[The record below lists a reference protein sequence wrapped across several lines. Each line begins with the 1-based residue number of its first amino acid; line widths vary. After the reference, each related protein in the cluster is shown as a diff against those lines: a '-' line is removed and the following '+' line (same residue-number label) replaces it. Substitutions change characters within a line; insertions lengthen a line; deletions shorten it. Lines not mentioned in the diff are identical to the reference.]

1 MNQSKQTCQIHYSHL
16 AVDDG
21 KLRKITEY
29 RLKILHENKERNS
42 VMRIIIMNKVMS
54 SHMNVIKN
62 ISVIQSVIG
71 SLALPRQ

>member
-16 AVDDG
+16 AGDG

-29 RLKILHENKERNS
+29 TLKILHENKERNS
-42 VMRIIIMNKVMS
+42 MKRIIIMNKVTL
-54 SHMNVIKN
+54 SHMNFIEN

-71 SLALPRQ
+71 TLALPRQ

>member
-16 AVDDG
+16 AVDG

-42 VMRIIIMNKVMS
+42 VMRIIIMNKVTS
-54 SHMNVIKN
+54 SHMNVIEN